1 MSNLHRCPHCGEK
14 AFPHSRWLSM
24 KYEPNTRRRQIDG
37 VYRDL
42 SYKCPACSQRGVFKN
57 HTKSSVKLQV
67 FLGAVGTVVVLVCVL
82 FLQKYFKLLSL
93 LILAADLIA
102 FKLIAYKDRAF
113 VPCDYDQHG
122 NIKYLSF
129 PMNASVTVNNGK
141 YIKPY
146 GVYGLKFKGEAPGTK
161 FKEAF
166 PDGMVPAV
174 FHPTSEGSLTYDVR
188 IIKPEFVPEA
198 VLFPGA
204 KFLVEDY
211 DGIFIAKGTV
221 NKVNLDDTDE
231 E

>member
-1 MSNLHRCPHCGEK
+1 MKMHRCPHCGEK
-14 AFPHSRWLSM
+14 TFTEFQWFAM
-24 KYEPNTRRRQIDG
+24 KYRPHTSKRHVNGMYQIPMF
-37 VYRDL
+37 R
-42 SYKCPACSQRGVFKN
+42 CSTCGKSSIFKN
-57 HTKSSVKLQV
+57 FAKKSVVLQTI
-67 FLGAVGTVVVLVCVL
+67 LTVVGIALIVVSLL
-82 FLQKYFKLLSL
+82 FLDKYYKPLAL
-93 LILAADLIA
+93 LIAAVWIVLYMFLAL
-102 FKLIAYKDRAF
+102 KDQSF
-113 VPCDYDQHG
+113 VPCEPDGHG
-122 NIKYLSF
+122 GVRYILSL
-129 PMNASVTVNNGK
+129 PNASFTVSDNK
-141 YIKPY
+141 HIKPY
-146 GVYGLKFKGEAPGTK
+146 GVYGLKFETETDDTK
-161 FKEAF
+161 FKETF